1 MGCIFTPAMD
11 IFFKRQ
17 SADVSGEIRAERLLR
32 FYRYWLERKGARP
45 FPPRRDIDPLDFDYL
60 LGNVMLVDVLSDPLR
75 FRVRLHGSNM
85 VMRAGYDLTG
95 KLVDDLPIPEYR
107 TYVIER
113 CKDLVK
119 RGTPLVVQHDRVLGG
134 QPQRYEALWVPFS
147 SDGTRVTMLLC
158 ALIYM
163 VDAS

>member
-1 MGCIFTPAMD
+1 MD
-11 IFFKRQ
+11 IFSKRQ
-17 SADVSGEIRAERLLR
+17 SADVSSEIRDERLLR
-32 FYRYWLERKGARP
+32 FYLYWLEHKGARR
-45 FPPRRDIDPLDFDYL
+45 FPSRRDIDPLDFDYL

-107 TYVIER
+107 KYVIER
-113 CKDLVK
+113 CKGMV
-119 RGTPLVVQHDRVLGG
+119 RTGTPLVVQHDRVLGG
-134 QPQRYEALWVPFS
+134 QPQRYEALWLPFS
-147 SDGTRVTMLLC
+147 SDGTQVTMLLC

>member
-1 MGCIFTPAMD
+1 MD
-11 IFFKRQ
+11 IFSKRQ
-17 SADVSGEIRAERLLR
+17 SADVSSEIRDERLLR
-32 FYRYWLERKGARP
+32 FYLYWLEHKGARRCP
-45 FPPRRDIDPLDFDYL
+45 SRRDIDPLDFDYL

-107 TYVIER
+107 KYVIER
-113 CKDLVK
+113 CKGMV
-119 RGTPLVVQHDRVLGG
+119 RTGTPLVVQHDRVLGG
-134 QPQRYEALWVPFS
+134 QPQRYEALWLPFS
-147 SDGTRVTMLLC
+147 SDGTQVTMLLC